1 MARWVRRRAGAGRVQ
16 AIANQKAGVL
26 ERYGITRAAA
36 DRAAWTVDGEGRR
49 LEGAA
54 AINRVL
60 QELGGGWRSVEA
72 LYRLRPV
79 AAAEE
84 AFYRWFAARRSGFS
98 RLGVT
103 PECEE
108 PDADCAQ

>member
-1 MARWVRRRAGAGRVQ
+1 MARWVRRRDRAGRVLVV
-16 AIANQKAGVL
+16 ANQSRGALQTYGV
-26 ERYGITRAAA
+26 TRPEA

-60 QELGGGWRSVEA
+60 HELGGGWRAVAA

-84 AFYRWFAARRSGFS
+84 AFYRWFAARRSRFS

-103 PECEE
+103 PECDE
-108 PDADCAQ
+108 PEADCAQ